1 MAFYLSVMTSFNNI
15 YLLLCFLM
23 WIPFCRSL
31 EGQHVC
37 KIFKEATDAK
47 NRKVDIIEFFCC
59 AGYKAANNK
68 CVECSDCTHI
78 DCPPGFCGEGCL
90 KQCECTI
97 NAHCHPEQCCVCN
110 KGFYGQSCDKPCV
123 GGTHG
128 EGCMHTCLCSKH
140 STCDRFTGKC
150 ICFDGW
156 TGDTCTEEGYS
167 NVTCS
172 QNCNCR
178 DTRCSNNSS
187 DCECHLDNLTT
198 AEPGTVS
205 ACEDGYDGQGCSN
218 KCMCQREQQCDQVTG
233 NCSTSVNKPGN
244 QLQKTEVFKL
254 IVIAVIIVAVVIII
268 PACISLV
275 ITFSRNRKEKYRTT
289 EPMGHYGE
297 IHSNDE
303 IILEEFET
311 QQEPLCSTPTYANGV
326 MHPLQPIERNSTIE
340 TTNIYDASTSFH
352 PDRGCKIHKYMS
364 LPILSSKRK
373 SLEQDNKLKRLN
385 TRSCNQLP
393 RQTLYI

>member
-205 ACEDGYDGQGCSN
+205 DAEP
-218 KCMCQREQQCDQVTG
+218 R
-233 NCSTSVNKPGN
+233 PHA
-244 QLQKTEVFKL
+244 TEIFSL
-254 IVIAVIIVAVVIII
+254 IVIVIIVSCLLIII
-268 PACISLV
+268 
-275 ITFSRNRKEKYRTT
+275 
-289 EPMGHYGE
+289 
-297 IHSNDE
+297 
-303 IILEEFET
+303 
-311 QQEPLCSTPTYANGV
+311 
-326 MHPLQPIERNSTIE
+326 
-340 TTNIYDASTSFH
+340 
-352 PDRGCKIHKYMS
+352 
-364 LPILSSKRK
+364 
-373 SLEQDNKLKRLN
+373 
-385 TRSCNQLP
+385 
-393 RQTLYI
+393 